1 MMNKW
6 SEWKGSQDPDLKS
19 GTAKFNINGG
29 SIELDLNNFKEFSS
43 IDNLLQLAYN
53 LGYNNAIE
61 DAKNKL
67 KEIKV
72 K

>member
-6 SEWKGSQDPDLKS
+6 SEWKGSQDPEIKS
-19 GTAKFNINGG
+19 GTAKFNINGA
-29 SIELDLNNFKEFSS
+29 SIELDLNNFKDFSS

-53 LGYNNAIE
+53 LGYNNAIV

-67 KEIKV
+67 NGIKV

>member
-6 SEWKGSQDPDLKS
+6 SEWKGSQDPEIKS

-29 SIELDLNNFKEFSS
+29 SIELDLNNFKDFSS

-67 KEIKV
+67 NEIKV

>member
-1 MMNKW
+1 MNKW
-6 SEWKGSQDPDLKS
+6 LEWKGSQDPEIKS
-19 GTAKFNINGG
+19 GTAKFNINGA
-29 SIELDLNNFKEFSS
+29 SIELDLNNFKDFSS

-53 LGYNNAIE
+53 LGYNNASE